1 MKKIIVLLLLS
12 LTLSCSHQNSKE
24 FIEASG
30 IIEATEIL
38 ISSKVNSQVLNL
50 LVDEGSNV
58 RKGDTL
64 AILDSENYQYQYEQ
78 ALANEL
84 SAKAQLE
91 LLRKGARI
99 EDIRQAE
106 EALKQAEENFSV
118 AKTNYERFQK
128 LKANKVVSDK
138 QFEEVELNFK
148 LAQSRYFQAK
158 ENYNKVSKLFRKEEI
173 EQAEANLQRASA
185 NVKLFRKYLTDC
197 TITSPVEGK
206 ILQKFVE
213 VGEIVS
219 QGIPLFKIAKLDTM
233 EMIVYVSEKDLGK
246 VKYGQTVEVRCDSYP
261 EKVFK
266 GKIVYISS
274 EAEFTPKNV
283 QTKDERETM
292 VFAVKIKIPNP
303 NIELKSGMPA
313 DAKILI
319 SELQK

>member
-12 LTLSCSHQNSKE
+12 LTLSCSHQNSKG

-50 LVDEGSNV
+50 LVDEGSDV

-78 ALANEL
+78 ALASES

-106 EALKQAEENFSV
+106 EALKQAEENLSI

-138 QFEEVELNFK
+138 QFEDVELNFK
-148 LAQSRYFQAK
+148 LAQSRYLQAK

-197 TITSPVEGK
+197 IVVSPVEGK

-246 VKYGQTVEVRCDSYP
+246 VKYGQYVEVRCDSYP

-303 NIELKSGMPA
+303 NMELKSGMPA
-313 DAKILI
+313 DSKILI